1 MALPLGI
8 VLPMVEQPPVGGA
21 PSWADMLSIAQF
33 GESVGADTVFLADE
47 ILWRDP
53 DWPEP
58 RGWWD
63 CLTLAGALA
72 ASTST
77 IKIGTWV
84 LSALQHQPG
93 MFVRAAET
101 LDEISGGRFVLG
113 IGAGHAGG
121 ATALGFAT
129 DNAVSRYLEA
139 VEIIVPLLRSEDP
152 VTFEGDFHRAEE
164 VIVRPRGPRSGRIPL
179 MMGGHKPRTM
189 TAAAQHADVWS
200 AFATTSSLPEAF
212 RDLTHQLDQICEKV
226 GRDPA
231 SIERSVGVWVD
242 VGDETTAESVGLGVP
257 ITGSSAEITD
267 TLARFADVGVTRVE
281 IAPWPPTLDAVHR
294 LEPVIRDLT

>member
-8 VLPMVEQPPVGGA
+8 VLPMVEQPPVGAA
-21 PSWADMLSIAQF
+21 PSWEDMLAMAQF

-121 ATALGFAT
+121 ATDLGFAT

-152 VTFEGDFHRAEE
+152 VTFEGNFHRAEE
-164 VIVRPRGPRSGRIPL
+164 VIVRPRGPRSGRD
-179 MMGGHKPRTM
+179 R
-189 TAAAQHADVWS
+189 
-200 AFATTSSLPEAF
+200 
-212 RDLTHQLDQICEKV
+212 
-226 GRDPA
+226 
-231 SIERSVGVWVD
+231 
-242 VGDETTAESVGLGVP
+242 
-257 ITGSSAEITD
+257 
-267 TLARFADVGVTRVE
+267 
-281 IAPWPPTLDAVHR
+281 
-294 LEPVIRDLT
+294 